1 MYPIT
6 RFAAFKYKSTVTEE
20 EKKAAI
26 QGLLDLY
33 ALKSEYV
40 SDVQGED
47 LGKNNNEEG
56 YSKGFDI
63 VFSVKFR
70 SVEDRDKF
78 IPDADH
84 IAYKMSVIPIV
95 EDVMVYDFV
104 NGEY

>member
-1 MYPIT
+1 MSPIT
-6 RFAAFKYKSTVTEE
+6 RFVAFKYKPTVTEE

-40 SDVQGED
+40 SDVQV
-47 LGKNNNEEG
+47 GKNNNGEG
-56 YSKGFDI
+56 YSKGFD
-63 VFSVKFR
+63 VAFSVKFR

-78 IPDADH
+78 NPDADH
-84 IAYKMSVIPIV
+84 ITYGMSVIPIV
-95 EDVMVYDFV
+95 EDLMVYDFV